1 MGSKLNYYRYMHS
14 IQPNMESSV
23 NRTFTKS
30 NNAPVGS
37 WQRSL
42 TKSAEDLSRSTL
54 NSGRSQ
60 SREWVSPAPPVNE
73 PYDNSSITRGRSRT
87 RQGASPTALVNV
99 STQTMNSS
107 VRSYESSAQF
117 CFICGHP
124 VNPYKC
130 IMLTDRVYHPNCA
143 KCQTCQI
150 PLGLSTYR
158 DFEST
163 LYCLPHYAQAVA
175 ESKERFR
182 RSSSV
187 QASVRRRSIG
197 FTGSPTPSQTSTLS
211 RTPSLRRS
219 QNAWSVYDMQ
229 LDSLKSKLQN
239 MDHSSHQLS
248 FDNVTLIPTV
258 ASAPPLK
265 VTPPQ
270 TPTLTNI
277 QTLRGLL
284 ENRHT
289 RTDHKFV
296 YDWSQLKPFVDFSS
310 GTSEQVVR
318 AVFRLPTGSSSNNLF
333 ASGRLPLSFRVSE
346 VRKMRSTSGLSLSA
360 LLPVHDYVQPVE
372 TNTPAPK
379 RSISVDKNVC
389 FECGKKV
396 YATEMLCAMER
407 VYHKGCFRC
416 QQCFGRLG
424 VENYH
429 VLDGHPYC
437 RAHFRQLLYGKIVEA
452 DVVQPPNAFASLS
465 AMPNSDE
472 ANRCQACNQPV
483 HPRDGMQ
490 ILQQY
495 YHYNCFRCTHCGAP
509 LNMGKFEMAHGEP
522 YCPEDFLQI
531 FGRKRGSSSRQ
542 SLMHL
547 NELVRSRSLERQQSY
562 SSNYGQR

>member
-1 MGSKLNYYRYMHS
+1 MGSKLNYYRYMYS
-14 IQPNMESSV
+14 IQPNMESSR
-23 NRTFTKS
+23 NKILTRS
-30 NNAPVGS
+30 NTAPVGS
-37 WQRSL
+37 WQRNLS
-42 TKSAEDLSRSTL
+42 KSAENLSRSSV
-54 NSGRSQ
+54 NSARSQ
-60 SREWVSPAPPVNE
+60 SREWVSQTPLVNDS
-73 PYDNSSITRGRSRT
+73 YDNPSSPRGRSRT
-87 RQGASPTALVNV
+87 RERASPTALVN
-99 STQTMNSS
+99 S
-107 VRSYESSAQF
+107 VRSYESSTQF
-117 CFICGHP
+117 CYICGQP

-150 PLGLSTYR
+150 PLGA
-158 DFEST
+158 
-163 LYCLPHYAQAVA
+163 CVA

-187 QASVRRRSIG
+187 QASARRRSIG
-197 FTGSPTPSQTSTLS
+197 FPSSPTPSQTSTVS

-229 LDSLKSKLQN
+229 LDTLKSKLQN
-239 MDHSSHQLS
+239 MDRSSHQQS
-248 FDNVTLIPTV
+248 VDNVTLIPTV
-258 ASAPPLK
+258 ASAPPPK

-270 TPTLTNI
+270 TPTLVNVPTTPPNKSYGRCFVCQREVHPTNY
-277 QTLRGLL
+277 LPLDGLL
-284 ENRHT
+284 YHFEC
-289 RTDHKFV
+289 
-296 YDWSQLKPFVDFSS
+296 LKCAKC
-310 GTSEQVVR
+310 GR
-318 AVFRLPTGSSSNNLF
+318 RLGRYTFKELGGKTYCPEDYAAAISN
-333 ASGRLPLSFRVSE
+333 
-346 VRKMRSTSGLSLSA
+346 K
-360 LLPVHDYVQPVE
+360 VHDYVPPVE
-372 TNTPAPK
+372 SNTPAPK
-379 RSISVDKNVC
+379 RSMSVDKNVC

-437 RAHFRQLLYGKIVEA
+437 KAHFRQLLYGKIVDA
-452 DVVQPPNAFASLS
+452 DVIQPPNTFANLS
-465 AMPNSDE
+465 AVPNSQE
-472 ANRCQACNQPV
+472 TNRCQACNQPV

-531 FGRKRGSSSRQ
+531 FGRK
-542 SLMHL
+542 LKKKCD
-547 NELVRSRSLERQQSY
+547 ELRKNFR
-562 SSNYGQR
+562 